1 MVDARER
8 PEWQT
13 RLRASGQRRA
23 LFGVLLLVWS
33 AIGVAGAKVALQVLV
48 AVLQVL
54 LDPVPMDARDS
65 MRNVPA
71 VGLVLGA
78 LALVAILS
86 GWTWLGLR
94 VAKYLLR
101 SVIGEDQLEM
111 DSKGVT
117 WRRWW
122 RLGSPVHYLP
132 YSDVAAFPAQLLSE
146 VTALL
151 KSGGTVTLATLGTM
165 AEHEALWKR
174 LCALSKR
181 GAVPESLSACVP
193 EGYES
198 APLPGGAVMLRR
210 MRDGGRG
217 HIWVL
222 CGAALL
228 FVASAVAITWR
239 QGIDGMSVEGPS
251 LAVVLVGLAGL
262 AGFLA
267 WPPVHSRL
275 EWEVRPGVLDSVW
288 YEMGRPKRTSHRAE
302 SLEAR
307 RDEFEEIGERPAGVS
322 FSLWL
327 HTPTGAVSLTRDKVY
342 PESVDHLGHW
352 LGHRLRG
359 PMDRSAIEKALE
371 KREPAPQHHV
381 G

>member
-1 MVDARER
+1 V
-8 PEWQT
+8 
-13 RLRASGQRRA
+13 
-23 LFGVLLLVWS
+23 FLLVWS
-33 AIGVAGAKVALQVLV
+33 AIGVAGAKLALQVLV

-54 LDPVPMDARDS
+54 LDPVPMDVRES
-65 MRNVPA
+65 IRNVPA

-78 LALVAILS
+78 LALIAVLMA
-86 GWTWLGLR
+86 WTWLGLR
-94 VAKYLLR
+94 VAKSLLR
-101 SVIGEDQLEM
+101 WVIGEDQLAM

-122 RLGSPVHYLP
+122 WPGSPVHFLP
-132 YSDVAAFPAQLLSE
+132 YSDVAAFPAQLLSK

-151 KSGGTVTLATLGTM
+151 TSGRTVTLATLGTT
-165 AEHEALWKR
+165 EDHEALWRR
-174 LCALSKR
+174 LCALSRR
-181 GAVPESLSACVP
+181 GAVPAAPSACVP

-198 APLPGGAVMLRR
+198 ALLPGGAVMLRR
-210 MRDGGRG
+210 MEDGGRG
-217 HIWVL
+217 YIWVL
-222 CGAALL
+222 CGTALL
-228 FVASAVAITWR
+228 FVASAAVILWR
-239 QGIDGMSVEGPS
+239 QGIDGASVEGPL

-267 WPPVHSRL
+267 WPPVYSRV

-302 SLEAR
+302 SLDAR
-307 RDEFEEIGERPAGVS
+307 RDEFEEIGDRPAGVS

-327 HTPTGAVSLTRDKVY
+327 HTPTGAVSLMSDQVF

-352 LGHRLRG
+352 LAHRLKV
-359 PMDRSAIEKALE
+359 PLDRSAIEQDLK
-371 KREPAPQHHV
+371 KREPVPQHHV